1 MAETGL
7 LINFKAKA
15 RKMKKFLG
23 SKVFRFIWSAALAVL
38 FYFTC
43 PPCFSKTTL
52 GIILAILLVLINAAE
67 LISRF
72 VWLTHIARF
81 LVGALFIFSGFI
93 KANDP
98 LGFSYKLKEYFEVF
112 QNDTGMAFFEW
123 FAHIA
128 LPLAII
134 VCASEIILGVML
146 LIGYR
151 VQLTLWLLFA
161 QIAFFTFLTFY
172 SACFNK
178 VTHCGCFGDF
188 LKLKPWESFWKDIAL
203 MILIT
208 LLFAG
213 KDNIKEIFRP
223 LATSTLFMAGLIFSI
238 AFPVYAYR
246 NLPPLD
252 FRAYAPGMS
261 IKENM
266 KLPATYKPPVIE
278 TGFIY
283 ENLKTG
289 EKKHFDLKNYP
300 WQDTLNWKWFAT
312 DNVVVQDAVDPPKI
326 TDFTVNDLEGNNFTD
341 ILLNDKGYS
350 FWLIM
355 HNLSETEDDETLMAQ
370 INDFVKLAEQE
381 KVRFVAFTSS
391 DSKLIEAFKAKNKA
405 TYEFYIVDGIVL
417 KTMVRANPG
426 LMLVK
431 DGTVIENWH
440 HNNFPVYGDVKAK
453 FMK

>member
-1 MAETGL
+1 
-7 LINFKAKA
+7 
-15 RKMKKFLG
+15 MKKFLS
-23 SKVFRFIWSAALAVL
+23 SKIFRFIWSAGLAAVL
-38 FYFTC
+38 YLIC

-52 GIILAILLVLINAAE
+52 LVLLLILLVLINAAE
-67 LISRF
+67 F
-72 VWLTHIARF
+72 VAKLTWLTHVSRI
-81 LVGALFIFSGFI
+81 LVGGLFIFSGFI

-112 QNDTGMAFFEW
+112 QNDSGMAFFEW

-128 LPLAII
+128 LPLAVII
-134 VCASEIILGVML
+134 CASEIILGVML
-146 LIGYR
+146 LIGYKR
-151 VQLTLWLLFA
+151 NLTLWLLFA

-172 SACFNK
+172 SACYNK

-213 KDNIKEIFRP
+213 KDNINEVFAP
-223 LATSTLFMAGLIFSI
+223 LLTTTLLLMGILFSI

-252 FRAYAPGMS
+252 FRAYAPGMN

-266 KLPATYKPPVIE
+266 KYPPTYKPAEIE

-289 EKKHFDLKNYP
+289 EKKHFNLKNYP

-312 DNVVVQDAVDPPKI
+312 DNVVVKDAIDAPKI
-326 TDFTVNDLEGNNFTD
+326 TDFNVTSLDGAPLTD
-341 ILLNDKGYS
+341 SLLNIKKYA
-350 FWLIM
+350 FWLIVYDL
-355 HNLSETEDDETLMAQ
+355 NETEDNSKLMAQ
-370 INDFVKLAEQE
+370 INDLYKLANSDGYP
-381 KVRFVAFTSS
+381 FIAFTASGNAEI
-391 DSKLIEAFKAKNKA
+391 DAFKHKHNALYDFV
-405 TYEFYIVDGIVL
+405 TVDQIVL
-417 KTMVRANPG
+417 KTMIRSNPG
-426 LMLVK
+426 LMLMK
-431 DGTVIENWH
+431 DGTVIANWH
-440 HNNFPVYGDVKAK
+440 HRNLPVYGDIKQTL
-453 FMK
+453 MK

>member
-1 MAETGL
+1 
-7 LINFKAKA
+7 
-15 RKMKKFLG
+15 MKKFL
-23 SKVFRFIWSAALAVL
+23 STKTFRFIWSAGLAALL
-38 FYFTC
+38 YFTC

-52 GIILAILLVLINAAE
+52 AILLVIQLVLINGAE
-67 LISRF
+67 LIARLT
-72 VWLTHIARF
+72 WLTHISRF
-81 LVGALFIFSGFI
+81 LVGGLFIFSGFI

-112 QNDTGMAFFEW
+112 QNDTGFAFFEW

-151 VQLTLWLLFA
+151 VRLTLWLLFA

-172 SACFNK
+172 SACYNK

-213 KDNIKEIFRP
+213 KDNIKEIVRP
-223 LATSTLFMAGLIFSI
+223 FILGTLFVVGVVFSFG
-238 AFPVYAYR
+238 FPIYAYR

-252 FRAYAPGMS
+252 FRAYAPGMN
-261 IKENM
+261 IKDNM
-266 KLPATYKPPVIE
+266 KTLPTYQPPVIE

-283 ENLKTG
+283 ENIKTG
-289 EKKHFDLKNYP
+289 KKEHFNLKNYP

-312 DNVVVQDAVDPPKI
+312 DNVVVKDAVDAPKI
-326 TDFTVNDLEGNNFTD
+326 TDFTVNDLNGNNVTD
-341 ILLNDKGYS
+341 SVLNDKNYS
-350 FWLIM
+350 FWIVMYDLK
-355 HNLSETEDDETLMAQ
+355 TAEDDATLIAKM
-370 INDFVKLAEQE
+370 NDFYKLATQE
-381 KVRFVAFTSS
+381 KHKVIAFTSS
-391 DSKLIEAFKAKNKA
+391 NASDIDAYKHKHNALFDFVTA
-405 TYEFYIVDGIVL
+405 DGIVL
-417 KTMVRANPG
+417 KTMIRSNPG
-426 LMLVK
+426 LMLIK
-431 DGTVIENWH
+431 NGTVIMNWH
-440 HNNFPVYGDVKAK
+440 HNNFPTYSDAK
-453 FMK
+453 QKYMK

>member
-1 MAETGL
+1 
-7 LINFKAKA
+7 
-15 RKMKKFLG
+15 MKKFLS
-23 SKVFRFIWSAALAVL
+23 SKLFRFIWSAALAL
-38 FYFTC
+38 LIYLIC

-52 GIILAILLVLINAAE
+52 LILLAIQLILINAAD
-67 LISRF
+67 LIAKLP
-72 VWLTHIARF
+72 WLTHISRF
-81 LVGALFIFSGFI
+81 LVGGLFIFSGFI

-112 QNDTGMAFFEW
+112 QNDTGMAFFEY

-134 VCASEIILGVML
+134 ICASEIILGVML
-146 LIGYR
+146 LIGYKR
-151 VQLTLWLLFA
+151 DLTLWLLFA

-172 SACFNK
+172 SACYNK

-208 LLFAG
+208 LLFSG
-213 KDNIKEIFRP
+213 RDNIKPLWAPMLLASIF
-223 LATSTLFMAGLIFSI
+223 TLGVVFSLG
-238 AFPVYAYR
+238 FPIYAYR

-252 FRAYAPGMS
+252 FRAYAPGMN

-266 KLPATYKPPVIE
+266 KFPATYSPAVIE

-289 EKKHFDLKNYP
+289 KKEHFDLKNYP

-312 DNVVVQDAVDPPKI
+312 DNVVVKDAVDAPKI
-326 TDFTVNDLEGNNFTD
+326 TDFTVNDLNGVIITD
-341 ILLNDKGYS
+341 SVLNDKNYS

-355 HNLSETEDDETLMAQ
+355 HELAHTEDDVELMAQ
-370 INDFVKLAEQE
+370 INDFYKLASQE
-381 KVRFVAFTSS
+381 KFNFIAFTASGAKEI
-391 DSKLIEAFKAKNKA
+391 DEFKHKHNALYNFA
-405 TYEFYIVDGIVL
+405 TVDNTVL
-417 KTMVRANPG
+417 KTMIRSNPG
-426 LMLVK
+426 LMLIK
-431 DGTVIENWH
+431 NGTVIANWH
-440 HNNFPVYGDVKAK
+440 FNNFPGYSAVKQMY
-453 FMK
+453 MK